1 MQKNFGII
9 LILKCKIYI
18 GYIIL
23 EFLIQILKPLILN
36 LIIAKCIIFV
46 KLMAISKNYLTIIA
60 EYILE
65 ANFLIITKIVTVYYK
80 ITVLLSKVF

>member
-1 MQKNFGII
+1 
-9 LILKCKIYI
+9 
-18 GYIIL
+18 
-23 EFLIQILKPLILN
+23 
-36 LIIAKCIIFV
+36 
-46 KLMAISKNYLTIIA
+46 MAISKNYLTIIA